1 MPGFLGNA
9 GGEVGMSYYITWWK
23 DGMEMPARLGP
34 MTFEDRGDAERVAAG
49 LNKKYPGILHHV
61 GGDCL

>member
-1 MPGFLGNA
+1 MPGFLENA

-23 DGMEMPARLGP
+23 EGMEMPARLGP

-49 LNKKYPGILHHV
+49 LNKNLRMKMMQGSFPG
-61 GGDCL
+61 